1 MSYPGMKDLK
11 LKESVIFERSREGRR
26 GYSLPEEDLKGAE
39 NILPAELR
47 RKTYFRQSSAETILT
62 FRNSAKSM
70 SSATTRDFRLTTTAL
85 TTVSIRSAAAR

>member
-1 MSYPGMKDLK
+1 MKDLK

-47 RKTYFRQSSAETILT
+47 RADLDLPELSEVDVVRHYTRLSTYNYSLDHGFYPLGSCTM
-62 FRNSAKSM
+62 K
-70 SSATTRDFRLTTTAL
+70 
-85 TTVSIRSAAAR
+85 

>member
-47 RKTYFRQSSAETILT
+47 RTDL
-62 FRNSAKSM
+62 
-70 SSATTRDFRLTTTAL
+70 DLP
-85 TTVSIRSAAAR
+85 

>member
-1 MSYPGMKDLK
+1 MKDLK

-47 RKTYFRQSSAETILT
+47 STGQ
-62 FRNSAKSM
+62 
-70 SSATTRDFRLTTTAL
+70 TTGKISRRSFVHRRIHLK
-85 TTVSIRSAAAR
+85 IRV